1 MTQVQV
7 FTTLNSTAQVS
18 VKPNKF
24 SASFSFSK
32 TVHKDTVNDTL
43 RRFEETTVAVLDG
56 FKILPG
62 SLTKMPRSSKLY
74 RGSQGYSP
82 DLRDVSYSV
91 SFSSEDVES
100 ASDILDR
107 LNNLEEVDD
116 PSLSFTSTQF
126 DKYEKDLLKTAFD
139 EAQRRLEVE
148 SEVLGVKASD
158 LKVVAWNVRAD
169 RRQNQQVQAREES
182 YVAASAMRSMNSPK
196 PPVKVE
202 AGEIAVTLTLSVS
215 YGKE

>member
-24 SASFSFSK
+24 SVSFTFSK
-32 TVHKDTVNDTL
+32 TVHKDKVNDAL
-43 RRFEETTVAVLDG
+43 RDFENTTFAVLDG

-62 SLTKMPRSSKLY
+62 SLTKMPQSSKLY
-74 RGSQGYSP
+74 RGSQEYSP

-91 SFSSEDVES
+91 SFSSNDVES
-100 ASDILDR
+100 ASDIMDR
-107 LNNLEEVDD
+107 LNNLEDVDQ
-116 PSLSFTSTQF
+116 PNLSFTSTEF
-126 DKYEKDLLKTAFD
+126 DKYEKDLLKTAFV

-169 RRQNQQVQAREES
+169 RRQNQQVQAQQYS
-182 YVAASAMRSMNSPK
+182 VVAAVGMRAMSVAP